1 MAAPRKENI
10 KEVILNATCALLETQ
25 ALADISL
32 AQIAETA
39 GVSKGTLYYHYKTKG
54 EIFFD
59 ITDRYLN
66 EQMEDFVRWTENKEK
81 DTSIQR
87 LVKYV
92 VERNTSSAGLRM
104 HLFYEA
110 QLGDTALQ
118 SKLQE
123 RYSAFHQSIS
133 QKIAERTDFPADFLT
148 WLILLASDG
157 IIVQEAIKNESFD
170 TNAFI
175 QQGVKLLETLG
186 KERAE
191 LIE

>member
-118 SKLQE
+118 GKLQE

-175 QQGVKLLETLG
+175 QQGAKLLEVLG
-186 KERAE
+186 KEQVKPTE
-191 LIE
+191 

>member
-25 ALADISL
+25 ALADLSL

-157 IIVQEAIKNESFD
+157 IIVQEAIKNENFD

>member
-32 AQIAETA
+32 AQIAEAA
-39 GVSKGTLYYHYKTKG
+39 GVSKGTLYYYYKTKG

-157 IIVQEAIKNESFD
+157 IIVQEAIKNERFD

-175 QQGVKLLETLG
+175 RQGAKLLEVLG
-186 KERAE
+186 KEKDE
-191 LIE
+191 PNQ

>member
-10 KEVILNATCALLETQ
+10 KEIILNATCALLEKQ

-32 AQIAETA
+32 AQIAAAA

-66 EQMEDFVRWTENKEK
+66 EQMDDFVRWTENKEK

-92 VERNTSSAGLRM
+92 AKQASGKIQRVSPK
-104 HLFYEA
+104 Y
-110 QLGDTALQ
+110 Q
-118 SKLQE
+118 SKNCG
-123 RYSAFHQSIS
+123 
-133 QKIAERTDFPADFLT
+133 TDGFSCRFPDMADFAC
-148 WLILLASDG
+148 IRRYHCARG
-157 IIVQEAIKNESFD
+157 N
-170 TNAFI
+170 
-175 QQGVKLLETLG
+175 
-186 KERAE
+186 
-191 LIE
+191 

>member
-118 SKLQE
+118 GKLQE

-175 QQGVKLLETLG
+175 RQGAKLLEVLG
-186 KERAE
+186 KEQVKPTE
-191 LIE
+191 

>member
-157 IIVQEAIKNESFD
+157 IIVQEAIKNENFD

-175 QQGVKLLETLG
+175 QQGVKLLEALG

>member
-32 AQIAETA
+32 AQIAEAA
-39 GVSKGTLYYHYKTKG
+39 GVSKGTLYYYYKTKG

-157 IIVQEAIKNESFD
+157 IIVQEAIKNERFD

-175 QQGVKLLETLG
+175 RQGAKLLEALG
-186 KERAE
+186 KEKDE
-191 LIE
+191 PNQ

>member
-66 EQMEDFVRWTENKEK
+66 EQMEDFVRWTENKKK

-118 SKLQE
+118 GKLQE

-175 QQGVKLLETLG
+175 QQGAKLLEVLG
-186 KERAE
+186 KERVE
-191 LIE
+191 PIE